1 MGRNEISNHGGSTG
15 VMIESCSKVVT
26 ESTISGVPVRRGKV
40 RDIYELADSLLL
52 VATDRISAYDV
63 VLPTA
68 IPGKGE
74 MLTRLSRFWFD
85 WLGDS
90 VPNHFLGMVE
100 DDAPKGLD
108 AYLNQLR
115 NRTTVCRKC
124 EVVPIECV
132 VRGYITGSGWAEYSR
147 EKTVCGIKLPDG
159 LQQCQKLEEPI
170 FTPATKEDEGHDI
183 NISFERACELVG
195 EDVMTQLRDMSIDI
209 YTRASEYAATCGI
222 IIADTKFEFGFHD
235 GELLLID
242 EVLTPDSSRFWPKD
256 KYEAGRDQESFD
268 KQYVRN
274 YLTELVKDG
283 KWDKTPP
290 GPDLPEEIVKN
301 TAAKYREA
309 CELLMGECG

>member
-1 MGRNEISNHGGSTG
+1 
-15 VMIESCSKVVT
+15 MIESCSKVVT
-26 ESTISGVPVRRGKV
+26 ETTIPGVSVRRGKV

-74 MLTRLSRFWFD
+74 MLTRLSRFWFQ

-100 DDAPKGLD
+100 DQAPDGLED
-108 AYLNQLR
+108 HLDQLR
-115 NRTTVCRKC
+115 HRTTVCRKC

-132 VRGYITGSGWAEYSR
+132 VRGYITGSGWVEYQR
-147 EKTVCGIKLPDG
+147 DQTVCGIDLPAG
-159 LQQCQKLEEPI
+159 LKQCQKLDKPI

-195 EDVMTQLRDMSIDI
+195 TDVMTKLRDMSIDI
-209 YTRASEYAATCGI
+209 YKRASEYAATRGI
-222 IIADTKFEFGFHD
+222 IIADTKFEFGVHD
-235 GELLLID
+235 GKLLLID

-274 YLTELVKDG
+274 YLTELVKCG
-283 KWDKTPP
+283 QWDKTPP
-290 GPDLPEEIVKN
+290 GPQLPEKIVKN

-309 CELLMGECG
+309 CELLMDGRG